1 MDKEIANL
9 YESGKVELAVK
20 KLVKRID
27 SDPKNVDNY
36 LQLSTYLIDQ
46 NSIDQALELLQKAS
60 TVVEDSKDLTYNLA
74 VCYYIKGDF
83 KKSLSL
89 LDELE
94 NTQET
99 LYQKALVFLKLGQY
113 QKALAYALSL
123 TNQDERTLE
132 LLGDIWLSLGDL
144 KQAKENYL
152 KIKAEDRNAKVEFLL
167 GLTLLEESLEQAQVH
182 FDLSKQ
188 KNPTYFKQAN
198 TQYASLLKLIRGQN
212 GKK

>member
-74 VCYYIKGDF
+74 VCYYIK
-83 KKSLSL
+83 
-89 LDELE
+89 
-94 NTQET
+94 
-99 LYQKALVFLKLGQY
+99 
-113 QKALAYALSL
+113 
-123 TNQDERTLE
+123 
-132 LLGDIWLSLGDL
+132 
-144 KQAKENYL
+144 
-152 KIKAEDRNAKVEFLL
+152 EFP
-167 GLTLLEESLEQAQVH
+167 GA
-182 FDLSKQ
+182 
-188 KNPTYFKQAN
+188 
-198 TQYASLLKLIRGQN
+198 
-212 GKK
+212 